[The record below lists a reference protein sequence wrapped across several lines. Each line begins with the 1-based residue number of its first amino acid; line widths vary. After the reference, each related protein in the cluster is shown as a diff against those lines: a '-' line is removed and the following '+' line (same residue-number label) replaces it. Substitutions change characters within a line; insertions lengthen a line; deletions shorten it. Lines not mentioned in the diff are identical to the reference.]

1 MFDWLGAAL
10 FIALLVAAIAWP
22 LLAVVA
28 AAMVVGLRVSAVR
41 RRRAGQPAAWRT
53 PAWWGRAC
61 VAAFLLA
68 ATGAG
73 VFVQADESFG
83 KLDADDPP
91 RCPVGADCVPSTF
104 AEMAAHQKA
113 VQEYA
118 LAGTVITT
126 VAGLA
131 CLGIC
136 VTLLLRSRRHRA

>member
-10 FIALLVAAIAWP
+10 LIALLVAAIAWP
-22 LLAVVA
+22 LPAVA
-28 AAMVVGLRVSAVR
+28 AAALVVSLRVSAVR

-68 ATGAG
+68 MAGTG
-73 VFVQADESFG
+73 VFVQADDSFG

-104 AEMAAHQKA
+104 AEMAAHQEI
-113 VQEYA
+113 VQKYA
-118 LAGTVITT
+118 LAGAVITT
-126 VAGLA
+126 VAGLV
-131 CLGIC
+131 CLTVC
-136 VTLLLRSRRHRA
+136 VILLLRRRRHRA